1 MNQPAIQS
9 DDQTLVTQAAFN
21 AAQALGLRRAQLSR
35 IVGLSEPTLTR
46 MKRGQSTIP
55 QGKAFELALLLIRI
69 YRALYAI
76 VGGDEPSLKHW
87 IKPPNRHL
95 QESAPAELME
105 SVEGMVAVARYLDAM
120 RGRL

>member
-1 MNQPAIQS
+1 MNQPAIQP
-9 DDQTLVTQAAFN
+9 DDHALVTQAAFN
-21 AAQALGLRRAQLSR
+21 AAETLGLKRAQLSR
-35 IVGLSEPTLTR
+35 ILGLSEPTLTR

-55 QGKAFELALLLIRI
+55 HGKAFELALLLIRV

-76 VGGDEPSLKHW
+76 VGGDQPALKHW
-87 IKPPNRHL
+87 IKTPNRHL

-105 SVEGMVAVARYLDAM
+105 SVEGMIAVVRYLDAM

>member
-1 MNQPAIQS
+1 MNQPAIQP
-9 DDQTLVTQAAFN
+9 DDQVLVTQAAFN

-87 IKPPNRHL
+87 IKTPNRHL